1 MYNNM
6 IHYKSKSLNTA
17 FSVTGD
23 DRDTC
28 EFFDSSDMVPV
39 LPYEP
44 VFDESEYEVS
54 FTVTSVSSSGC
65 LCSGHMTAPSDVRS
79 SYSEVSAWSNMCAN
93 NIDMRGSYSRSDTK
107 KKRSLA
113 DGREHHAKRIDEC
126 NLGNP
131 CVENK

>member
-1 MYNNM
+1 
-6 IHYKSKSLNTA
+6 
-17 FSVTGD
+17 
-23 DRDTC
+23 
-28 EFFDSSDMVPV
+28 MVPV
-39 LPYEP
+39 VPDEPY
-44 VFDESEYEVS
+44 FDESEYEVS
-54 FTVTSVSSSGC
+54 CTVTSVSSSGC

-79 SYSEVSAWSNMCAN
+79 SYSEVSASSNMCGN

-113 DGREHHAKRIDEC
+113 DAREHHAKRIDEC

>member
-1 MYNNM
+1 
-6 IHYKSKSLNTA
+6 
-17 FSVTGD
+17 
-23 DRDTC
+23 
-28 EFFDSSDMVPV
+28 MVPV

-79 SYSEVSAWSNMCAN
+79 SYSEVSASSNMCGN

-107 KKRSLA
+107 KKRSVA
-113 DGREHHAKRIDEC
+113 DAREHHAKRIDEC